1 MLLCNALLGS
11 WEKKM
16 VGKVLWWA
24 LSTFCGFSTIHMLY
38 LLIYMNSNIEAVFI
52 WVFQLICIYYTQNVI
67 HFSPIFTSLILVIYS
82 FTQHITIETFTPCL
96 VDLCKALWGVLKS
109 YYKTMK
115 WHETNDKD
123 TATQSPEPGI
133 WYAFPFNLLLL
144 WFCCNMMTHSVH
156 LPKKFLFLLIHLN
169 VY

>member
-1 MLLCNALLGS
+1 MLLCNALLGV
-11 WEKKM
+11 EKKQWLEKSCD
-16 VGKVLWWA
+16 GLSA
-24 LSTFCGFSTIHMLY
+24 LFVDSALY
-38 LLIYMNSNIEAVFI
+38 ACSMYVFE
-52 WVFQLICIYYTQNVI
+52 FQLICIYYTQNVI
-67 HFSPIFTSLILVIYS
+67 HFSPIFTSLIPVIYL

-133 WYAFPFNLLLL
+133 
-144 WFCCNMMTHSVH
+144 
-156 LPKKFLFLLIHLN
+156 
-169 VY
+169 